1 MKAEKERK
9 RKKAVKQPLVI
20 IYDYLRWQV
29 KLYYSLKYNNIEIRP
44 LSNPTIVSKCSNE
57 RTSHISLALS
67 QI

>member
-29 KLYYSLKYNNIEIRP
+29 KLYYSLKYNCVWNLI
-44 LSNPTIVSKCSNE
+44 CD
-57 RTSHISLALS
+57 
-67 QI
+67 